1 MLDKSIIAE
10 RRAQLDTIRAQL
22 RTEFF
27 GLDDIIDRV
36 IESVSAWYIF
46 PQLITRPVIVNLW
59 GMTGVGKTQLVRRLS
74 ALLGFGDKFVEV
86 VMDGSSKHGYFG
98 SSSLSSILNN
108 SKIEEGQPGILLLDE
123 MQRFRTID
131 DAGNEVKVERY
142 QDVWTLLSDGKFS
155 SDSTVFAEIEMML
168 AYRENSVR
176 KIEEPSTDDDKAE
189 EDKKKKEEPFRITP
203 WQAREFKKTLR
214 LAESIREI
222 MSWDEVKLASV
233 LENALGRESWEID
246 YTKLVIFI
254 SGNLDSAFK
263 GAMAAGDSDSDADF
277 YHQLTRNISVNTI
290 KDHLMSRFKPEQV
303 ARFGNNHIIY
313 PSLSR
318 KSYEALIARSVNQY
332 VREMEKVSG
341 IKFAADQSLLD
352 RIYANSVYPTQ
363 GTRPVFSSIHKMFS
377 TLLVDAAFWAIENDV
392 RGAEFVMTKELS
404 NGEHK
409 VQAIQTLPRPRSKKT
424 TKTALFHVEFDMD
437 KEKKKRSVEFTA
449 MVAAHEAGH
458 ALVYALLKRVAPF
471 ELKVNV
477 ASFKGGYM
485 MPVVEGEDIMS
496 KQNVLDEICVLLAGR
511 AAEELVFGQTFSS
524 SGAASD
530 IGKATQLAGQ
540 YTRHWG
546 FDGNIARVDKHVT
559 GYAPY
564 SVNAYDE
571 SDERIA
577 AILAEQLVRAKT
589 TIQENRLGPSG

>member
-233 LENALGRESWEID
+233 LENALGRESWE
-246 YTKLVIFI
+246 
-254 SGNLDSAFK
+254 
-263 GAMAAGDSDSDADF
+263 
-277 YHQLTRNISVNTI
+277 
-290 KDHLMSRFKPEQV
+290 
-303 ARFGNNHIIY
+303 
-313 PSLSR
+313 
-318 KSYEALIARSVNQY
+318 
-332 VREMEKVSG
+332 
-341 IKFAADQSLLD
+341 
-352 RIYANSVYPTQ
+352 
-363 GTRPVFSSIHKMFS
+363 
-377 TLLVDAAFWAIENDV
+377 
-392 RGAEFVMTKELS
+392 
-404 NGEHK
+404 
-409 VQAIQTLPRPRSKKT
+409 
-424 TKTALFHVEFDMD
+424 
-437 KEKKKRSVEFTA
+437 
-449 MVAAHEAGH
+449 
-458 ALVYALLKRVAPF
+458 
-471 ELKVNV
+471 
-477 ASFKGGYM
+477 
-485 MPVVEGEDIMS
+485 
-496 KQNVLDEICVLLAGR
+496 
-511 AAEELVFGQTFSS
+511 
-524 SGAASD
+524 
-530 IGKATQLAGQ
+530 
-540 YTRHWG
+540 
-546 FDGNIARVDKHVT
+546 
-559 GYAPY
+559 
-564 SVNAYDE
+564 
-571 SDERIA
+571 
-577 AILAEQLVRAKT
+577 
-589 TIQENRLGPSG
+589 